1 MTSITHFGQTGPYR
15 DWQSDEIVDYAMG
28 GYMYF
33 GGHRDREPLMLTNNQ
48 AQLNA
53 GAQAAIG
60 SLAAIWRARRTGRGQ
75 HVDVS
80 TVEAMLSAHA
90 WTSTSWT
97 HEGVIMRRSEP
108 DSIPCKDGYVW
119 LMTMRWDPTLFVLIE
134 RPDLMDDPRF
144 ADRQSWFE
152 NRDQLLKLLGEWCAQ
167 HTKDEIFRSAQALR
181 LALTP
186 VNNAADLLKS
196 EQLEAR
202 NWFQKVEHPDAGLV
216 TLPGFPYL
224 LSETPAAIHAPAPRL
239 GQHESPRFARNPEL
253 GSRSAR
259 PALEPESYAG
269 RELPL
274 MGIRV
279 LELTA
284 NWAGPLAGRF
294 LADLGAEVIKIEPPD
309 RPMTRGARYP
319 GGDPFRYHYNR
330 AAYFNKMNRNKYGIT
345 LDLNQDE
352 GKRLFMELIAESDVL
367 IENNSPRVMRN
378 FGLEYDTLRQA
389 NPDLIMVSISG
400 FGQTGPERD
409 YIAYGANIEASCGLA
424 DATGYPD
431 DDRPYKT
438 TLFYADPVTAMH
450 AAVAVLAAL
459 HNREEGG
466 GGQFIDLSLHE
477 NGITFFPEALLEY
490 TITGNLAKRRGNR
503 HSIFAPQGCYPSIGD
518 DAWIALTVRNDDE
531 WGRLARVIER
541 NDLAEDEKFS
551 TAEKR
556 RVHHDE
562 IDEAISQWT
571 ANYDHN
577 EATRILQDAGI
588 AAGPVLANWELVSNQ
603 HFHERGFY
611 VPVAH
616 SEMGVFPYPGMPW
629 ILSRTPGMI
638 RMAAPKF
645 GEHNRLVFDEF
656 LKLSERKLAEL
667 YEKRVIADAPP
678 DDLPG
683 PIRLPS

>member
-1 MTSITHFGQTGPYR
+1 MRDVNVLDLSTNIAGAYCTKLLADLGANVVMVEHPDGHPLRQVGPFSGGEPHLEKSGMFMYLCANKQSMIAEPYNDDHDSKTLQLVQQADLVVQSEVVDAPGSTAWDWEHLEMLNRSLVMTSITHFGQTGPYR

-196 EQLEAR
+196 EQLKAR

-253 GSRSAR
+253 GSRCAR

-319 GGDPFRYHYNR
+319 GGDPFKYHYNR

-367 IENNSPRVMRN
+367 IENNSPRV
-378 FGLEYDTLRQA
+378 
-389 NPDLIMVSISG
+389 
-400 FGQTGPERD
+400 
-409 YIAYGANIEASCGLA
+409 
-424 DATGYPD
+424 
-431 DDRPYKT
+431 
-438 TLFYADPVTAMH
+438 
-450 AAVAVLAAL
+450 
-459 HNREEGG
+459 
-466 GGQFIDLSLHE
+466 
-477 NGITFFPEALLEY
+477 
-490 TITGNLAKRRGNR
+490 
-503 HSIFAPQGCYPSIGD
+503 
-518 DAWIALTVRNDDE
+518 
-531 WGRLARVIER
+531 
-541 NDLAEDEKFS
+541 
-551 TAEKR
+551 
-556 RVHHDE
+556 
-562 IDEAISQWT
+562 
-571 ANYDHN
+571 
-577 EATRILQDAGI
+577 
-588 AAGPVLANWELVSNQ
+588 
-603 HFHERGFY
+603 
-611 VPVAH
+611 
-616 SEMGVFPYPGMPW
+616 
-629 ILSRTPGMI
+629 
-638 RMAAPKF
+638 
-645 GEHNRLVFDEF
+645 
-656 LKLSERKLAEL
+656 
-667 YEKRVIADAPP
+667 
-678 DDLPG
+678 
-683 PIRLPS
+683 